1 MSDFDKVFSDSIV
14 DNNTFDTIF
23 GGEEDDMLESIVM
36 KENLDD
42 LLDEE
47 SSEFIKDV
55 VKTDSIEN
63 GSKGLGDDL
72 GPGHD
77 STGAEAPKSADPAE
91 ENSILDKVDTVE
103 QKHVIDAAKD
113 VPDQTGVTKNV
124 DPENIEDESEK
135 LKKVDKF
142 EEAFSA
148 LMEEEGLD
156 PISIKSEELPPV
168 PAENTDD
175 ADAVEA
181 NVNAN
186 PVATVAPVAAP
197 AVDPVPTADIPVAI
211 AKVPAPDNSVV
222 DPLSGVNAPLG
233 VVKTDVAIN
242 DCKLKEFYTDILNFC
257 SENNIDLTESAI
269 TEIEN
274 SGVFNEAES
283 EEAAED
289 SELKDLDTEDLI
301 ADLEDDEIESIEDD
315 DGEDID
321 PSFLED
327 EDEDD
332 LLLNEII
339 DKD

>member
-47 SSEFIKDV
+47 SSDFIKDI

-77 STGAEAPKSADPAE
+77 SKGAEAPKSDDPAE
-91 ENSILDKVDTVE
+91 EDSILDKVDSVE

-142 EEAFSA
+142 EEAFAA

-156 PISIKSEELPPV
+156 PISVRSEELPPT
-168 PAENTDD
+168 PGENTDD

-186 PVATVAPVAAP
+186 PVGTVAPVAAP
-197 AVDPVPTADIPVAI
+197 AVNPVPAADIPVAI
-211 AKVPAPDNSVV
+211 AKVETPDNSVV

-233 VVKTDVAIN
+233 VAKTDVAIN
-242 DCKLKEFYTDILNFC
+242 DCKLKEFYTGILNFC
-257 SENNIDLTESAI
+257 KENNIDLTESAI
-269 TEIEN
+269 AEIEN

-283 EEAAED
+283 ESATED
-289 SELKDLDTEDLI
+289 SELKDLDNEDLI
-301 ADLEDDEIESIEDD
+301 ADLEDDEIESIDDEDD
-315 DGEDID
+315 EDID